1 MVPHHGSRKSSTL
14 SLLAAVDPA
23 EAVISAGW
31 RNRFGFPHSETLE
44 RLAAV
49 GSRVWNTADSGAI
62 QITTNGE
69 TYQIKPTRK

>member
-1 MVPHHGSRKSSTL
+1 MVPHHGSRKSSAMPFLT
-14 SLLAAVDPA
+14 AVAPS

-31 RNRFGFPHSETLE
+31 RNRFGFPHRETIE

-49 GSRVWNTADSGAI
+49 GSRVWCTADSGAI

-69 TYQIKPTRK
+69 TYKVKPTRK